1 MAMKMI
7 DRCIVMKRF
16 YKVFPYILLIFS
28 QTACQVLKKPSPPE
42 REAKEL
48 TNTVGVVSSVPQVSQ
63 TDPVPDEPIGLTLGT
78 NEVKVSDLKQEI
90 EKLMVYDSVS
100 ADKALE
106 QVIQDQRVV
115 ADAKKRG
122 YDNSEEYKE
131 ELQTYNN
138 ILAGAYLTDSATIK
152 YLLKETYD
160 WMLQEV
166 RASHIMYQLTEF
178 ANPADTAA
186 IYNKLIDI
194 RRRALEGEDFGVL
207 AQQFS
212 QDKKTSTKGGELG
225 WFSTLQLVYPL
236 EKAAFNV
243 AVGQVSMPVRTKA
256 GYHLV
261 KVLERRPNSGKVLVQ
276 HILKAIQ
283 PNTSDS
289 LTLSRAKFQ
298 IDSLYTALTKGVE
311 FEVLCEKYSDDYRT
325 RANEGYLPIF
335 GIGTREETAFEQAA
349 FALKVGEFS
358 KPVRTSAGW
367 HIIRLAKRIPLESYD
382 VLLPK
387 LKEKVVTDSRG
398 ELVKENALSRMKND
412 VQFVEYPDIVKKAI
426 ESADTNLMKKKWGYV
441 LNGPIT
447 NSTIFSVR
455 NNEIKTKAFFDYVME
470 RQLVER
476 IPAGYS
482 AEVWMRSFYKKF
494 VDKNVKEYAE
504 AHLAEINTDFRLLMQ
519 EYSTSFL
526 KMQLMND
533 LVFEKSVADTTGQR
547 AFYEKN
553 KENYRM
559 PERAFGSLVVA
570 NDAKTL
576 GQVRDIFKKG
586 IPYPLNSTI
595 RTPLYYDKYAS
606 DLTPEHKKVL
616 AILLEIMRTNKGY
629 IVEIGGYADQN
640 ENTVNSAER
649 IEKVKNFLVI
659 NGLPIERII
668 ENDYAKTRR
677 ADRFDWTKNQ
687 RVTFVFYSNSKKDVE
702 KRFNRKEANSVSI
715 EDGFFKRG
723 DNRYVDAL
731 KWETGSHSIIKD
743 GKYVELSIERIDPA
757 RYKTLRE
764 ARGQV
769 LADYQKQLE
778 SQVYQELEAKYPVKV
793 NREEID
799 RALEAKKQ

>member
-1 MAMKMI
+1 
-7 DRCIVMKRF
+7 MKRF
-16 YKVFPYILLIFS
+16 YKVFPYYILLIFS
-28 QTACQVLKKPSPPE
+28 QIACQVLKKPSSSE
-42 REAKEL
+42 RAVKEG
-48 TNTVGVVSSVPQVSQ
+48 TNTTGAAAPAPQATQVSAVIIE
-63 TDPVPDEPIGLTLGT
+63 PVGLTVGT
-78 NEVKVSDLKQEI
+78 NEVKVSELKQEI
-90 EKLMVYDSVS
+90 EKIKVYDSVS
-100 ADKALE
+100 VEKALE
-106 QVIQDQRVV
+106 QVIQDQRMV
-115 ADAKKRG
+115 AEARKRG

-131 ELQTYNN
+131 ELQTYNS
-138 ILAGAYLTDSATIK
+138 ILAEAYLTDSVTIK

-160 WMLQEV
+160 WLLQEV
-166 RASHIMYQLTEF
+166 RAAHIMYQLHEF

-194 RRRALEGEDFGVL
+194 RRRAVEGEDFGVL

-225 WFSTLQLVYPL
+225 WFSALQLVYPL

-261 KVLERRPNSGKVLVQ
+261 KVLERRPNSGKVWVQ
-276 HILKAIQ
+276 HILKVVP
-283 PNTSDS
+283 PNTNDS
-289 LTLSRAKFQ
+289 LNRAKSQ
-298 IDSLYTALTKGVE
+298 IDSIYTALTKGAV
-311 FEVLCEKYSDDYRT
+311 FEVLCEQYSDDYRT
-325 RANEGYLPIF
+325 KNNKGYLPVF

-367 HIIRLAKRIPLESYD
+367 HIIRLAKKIPLESYED
-382 VLLPK
+382 ILPK

-398 ELVKENALSRMKND
+398 ELVKENAMSRMKKD
-412 VQFVEYPDIVKKAI
+412 MQFVEYPDIVKKAI
-426 ESADTNLMKKKWGYV
+426 ESADTNLIKKKWGYT

-447 NSTIFSVR
+447 NSTIFSIR

-476 IPAGYS
+476 VPTGYS
-482 AEVWMRSFYKKF
+482 AVVWMRSFYKRF

-504 AHLAEINTDFRLLMQ
+504 AHLTEINSDFRQLMQ

-533 LVFEKSVADTTGQR
+533 MVFEKSVADTSGQR
-547 AFYEKN
+547 AYYEKN
-553 KENYRM
+553 KANYRM
-559 PERAFGSLVVA
+559 PERIMGSLIVA
-570 NDAKTL
+570 KDAKTL

-586 IPYPLNSTI
+586 MPYPLNSTM

-616 AILLEIMRTNKGY
+616 ATLLEIMRTNKGY
-629 IVEIGGYADQN
+629 IVEIGGHADQN
-640 ENTVNSAER
+640 ENTNNSAER
-649 IEKVKNFLVI
+649 IEKVKSFLTA

-668 ENDYAKTRR
+668 ENDYAKTKR

-702 KRFNRKEANSVSI
+702 KRFNRKEANSVDI
-715 EDGFFKRG
+715 EDGYFKRG
-723 DNRYVDAL
+723 DNKYVDAF
-731 KWETGSHSIIKD
+731 KWETGSQSIIKD
-743 GKYVELSIERIDPA
+743 GKYIELIVERLEPA

-778 SQVYQELEAKYPVKV
+778 KQLHQELEVRYPVKI
-793 NREEID
+793 NKEEID
-799 RALEAKKQ
+799 KALEAGKQ

>member
-1 MAMKMI
+1 
-7 DRCIVMKRF
+7 MKRF
-16 YKVFPYILLIFS
+16 YKIFPYILIIFS
-28 QTACQVLKKPSPPE
+28 QFACQVLKKTASE
-42 REAKEL
+42 KK
-48 TNTVGVVSSVPQVSQ
+48 VKDSSQ
-63 TDPVPDEPIGLTLGT
+63 TAGMAPTAQEVKPVNVVNTEPVGLTVGT
-78 NEVKVSDLKQEI
+78 NEVKVSELKHEL
-90 EKLMVYDSVS
+90 EKMMVNDSVS

-106 QVIQDQRVV
+106 QVIQDQRIV
-115 ADAKKRG
+115 AEAKRRG

-131 ELQTYNN
+131 ELQTYNGL
-138 ILAGAYLTDSATIK
+138 LAEAYLTDSATIK

-166 RASHIMYQLTEF
+166 RASHIMYQISEF

-212 QDKKTSTKGGELG
+212 QDKKTSGKGGELG
-225 WFSTLQLVYPL
+225 WFSALQLVYPL
-236 EKAAFNV
+236 EKAAFNI
-243 AVGQVSMPVRTKA
+243 AVGQVSMPIRTKA

-261 KVLERRPNSGKVLVQ
+261 KVLERRPNSGKVWVQ
-276 HILKAIQ
+276 HILKAVP
-283 PNTSDS
+283 PNSSDS
-289 LTLSRAKFQ
+289 LGKAKFQ
-298 IDSLYTALTKGVE
+298 IDSLYTALTKGAK
-311 FEVLCEKYSDDYRT
+311 FEVLCEQYSDDYKT
-325 RANEGYLPIF
+325 RKNQGYLPVF

-349 FALKVGEFS
+349 FSLKVGEFS

-367 HIIRLAKRIPLESYD
+367 HIIRLAKKIPLESYE

-398 ELVKENALSRMKND
+398 ELVRENALNRMKKD
-412 VQFVEYPDIVKKAI
+412 MQFVEYPDIVKKAI
-426 ESADTNLMKKKWGYV
+426 ESADTNLVKKKWGYA

-447 NSTIFSVR
+447 NSTIFSIGK
-455 NNEIKTKAFFDYVME
+455 NEIKAKAFFDYVME

-476 IPAGYS
+476 IPTGYS
-482 AEVWMRSFYKKF
+482 AISWMRSLYKKF

-504 AHLAEINTDFRLLMQ
+504 THLAEINSDFRLLMQ

-533 LVFEKSVADTTGQR
+533 FVFEKSVADTLGQR

-553 KENYRM
+553 KGNYRM
-559 PERAFGSLVVA
+559 SERMFGSLIVA
-570 NDAKTL
+570 KDAKTL
-576 GQVRDIFKKG
+576 GQVREVFKKG
-586 IPYPLNSTI
+586 VPYSLNSTM

-606 DLTPEHKKVL
+606 ELTPDHKKIL
-616 AILLEIMRTNKGY
+616 ATLLEIMRINKGY

-640 ENTVNSAER
+640 ENTSNSAER
-649 IEKVKNFLVI
+649 IEKVKEFLVA

-668 ENDYAKTRR
+668 ENDFAKTKR

-687 RVTFVFYSNSKKDVE
+687 RVMFVFYSNSKKDVE
-702 KRFNRKEANSVSI
+702 KRFNRKEANAVTI
-715 EDGFFKRG
+715 EDGYFKKG
-723 DNRYVDAL
+723 DNKYINAF
-731 KWETGSHSIIKD
+731 KWEIGSQSVIKD
-743 GKYVELSIERIDPA
+743 GKYIELSVERIEPA

-769 LADYQKQLE
+769 LVDYQKQLE
-778 SQVYQELEAKYPVKV
+778 KQLYEELENRYPVKI
-793 NREEID
+793 NREELD
-799 RALEAKKQ
+799 KALEAKK